1 MGRSSSAS
9 GLWVDLSQ
17 LASWRMEDGGLW
29 PRPAGSP
36 TLEKEGVRALAA
48 YSFLLNLPLI
58 LGALQLSQI

>member
-17 LASWRMEDGGLW
+17 LASWRMGARGHAQQV
-29 PRPAGSP
+29 PP
-36 TLEKEGVRALAA
+36 TLEKEGARALAA